1 MDVVFFDLDDTLY
14 DQAEPFVRAYREVF
28 DGRYDSLGLDP
39 ERLFAASRRHSE
51 SVFEASERGEMSME
65 DMYVYRIQRAFGD
78 FGIEVTKKSCLRMHY
93 LYAHNQEH
101 AISLTP
107 TICAVLD
114 WCRANARPG
123 IISNGPADH
132 QLAKMELLGLE
143 RWMPPEA
150 IVISSLVGVAKPN
163 PAIFELACERLGTS
177 AQRCVYVGDSFGPD
191 VAGACSAHMPV
202 VWFDR
207 RGRPATTA
215 DQPDWVVHTEE
226 ELLALM
232 PLLLGS

>member
-28 DGRYDSLGLDP
+28 GHQFDDAVKSP
-39 ERLFAASRRHSE
+39 EQLFALSRKHSE
-51 SVFEASERGEMSME
+51 SVFEASERGDMSME
-65 DMYVYRIQRAFGD
+65 DMYVYRIQKALED
-78 FGIEVTKKSCLRMHY
+78 YGIEVDAQSCLRMHY

-114 WCRANARPG
+114 WCCENARPG

-132 QLAKMELLGLE
+132 QLAKMDLLGVR
-143 RWMPPEA
+143 RWMPEEA
-150 IVISSLVGVAKPN
+150 IVISSLVGVAKPD
-163 PAIFELACERLGTS
+163 PAIFELACKRLGTKPE
-177 AQRCVYVGDSFGPD
+177 RCVYVGDSFGPD

-215 DQPDWVVHTEE
+215 DKPNWIVYTEQ
-226 ELLALM
+226 ELLE
-232 PLLLGS
+232 LLPSLIRS

>member
-14 DQAEPFVRAYREVF
+14 NQAEPFVRAYKEVF
-28 DGRYDSLGLDP
+28 GTRYDEQVKNL
-39 ERLFAASRRHSE
+39 EQLFALSRKHSE
-51 SVFEASERGEMSME
+51 SVFEASERGDMSME
-65 DMYVYRIQRAFGD
+65 DMYVYRIQRALAD
-78 FGIEVTKKSCLRMHY
+78 FGVEADAQSCLRMHY

-114 WCRANARPG
+114 WCCANARAG

-132 QLAKMELLGLE
+132 QLAKMELLGVR
-143 RWMPPEA
+143 RWMPQEA
-150 IVISSLVGVAKPN
+150 ITISSLVGVAKPD
-163 PAIFELACERLGTS
+163 PAIFELACKRLGTTP
-177 AQRCVYVGDSFGPD
+177 QRCVYVGDSFGPD

-215 DQPDWVVHTEE
+215 DKPMFVVHTEE
-226 ELLALM
+226 ELLELM
-232 PLLLGS
+232 PSLTQL